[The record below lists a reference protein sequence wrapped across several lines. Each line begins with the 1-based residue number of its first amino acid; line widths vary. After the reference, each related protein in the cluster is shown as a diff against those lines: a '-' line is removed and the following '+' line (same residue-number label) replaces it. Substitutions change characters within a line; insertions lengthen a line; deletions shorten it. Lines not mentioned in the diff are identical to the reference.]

1 MQRWKRHGTWV
12 RLSGLF
18 ACYLLLPAFPRAA
31 IGLGNA
37 SDLGMVAFIFL
48 LFIAFPLATIALA
61 AWDAVTEGFTV
72 LWIVMPILFF
82 IAPMLIFFNESALI
96 YGVAYSLLAVTAN
109 KIGSWFHS
117 KPHSTNSP
125 RES

>member
-1 MQRWKRHGTWV
+1 MT
-12 RLSGLF
+12 
-18 ACYLLLPAFPRAA
+18 AA

-37 SDLGMVAFIFL
+37 SDLGMVAFIL
-48 LFIAFPLATIALA
+48 MLFIAFPLATIALA
-61 AWDAVTEGFTV
+61 AWDAVTQGFTV

-82 IAPMLIFFNESALI
+82 IAPTVIFFNESALI

-109 KIGSWFHS
+109 KIGSSFHS
-117 KPHSTNSP
+117 KSHSTNSP

>member
-1 MQRWKRHGTWV
+1 MRRWKRRGTWL
-12 RLSGLF
+12 RLGGLF
-18 ACYLLLPAFPRAA
+18 ACYLLLPALMTAA

-37 SDLGMVAFIFL
+37 SDLGMVAFIL
-48 LFIAFPLATIALA
+48 MLFIAFPLATIALA
-61 AWDAVTEGFTV
+61 AWDAVTQGFTV

-82 IAPMLIFFNESALI
+82 IAPTVIFFNESALI

-109 KIGSWFHS
+109 KIGSSFHS
-117 KPHSTNSP
+117 KSHSTNSP